1 MPRYSNFPTLIDELR
16 SFTISDLKKLGY
28 FKTDTF
34 IKGTMNWI
42 NRYNEVTSSIS
53 IALYNSEFNSYLE
66 LDYKCNEEQINYKV
80 NIVSVLSNLG
90 KGNVKYF
97 ICPFTNKRCSKLHLI
112 NGKFMH
118 RSSLIN
124 PLYSKQVESKRWREW
139 NKIFGSSFELDT
151 LYEKLWSKG
160 FKRYYKGKPTKKFQ
174 KLVNQIEILERKCL
188 HV

>member
-28 FKTDTF
+28 FKKDTF
-34 IKGTMNWI
+34 ISGTMNWI

-53 IALYNSEFNSYLE
+53 IGVNNSEFNSYLE
-66 LDYKCNEEQINYKV
+66 LDYKCNGEQMNYRV
-80 NIVSVLSNLG
+80 NIVMIPSNLG

-118 RSSLIN
+118 RSALYN
-124 PLYSKQVESKRWREW
+124 PLYSKQVESKRWREMT
-139 NKIFGSSFELDT
+139 KMFGAPFELES
-151 LYEKLWSKG
+151 LYEELYSKG
-160 FKRYYKGKPTKKFQ
+160 FTRYYDGKPTKRYQ
-174 KLVNQIEILERKCL
+174 KLLNRIRIAEGYC
-188 HV
+188 